1 MEALVR
7 KKNGIEDKIK
17 SIMYELDALGVGLK
31 GKLVDEEG
39 FPRNELDLYRIR
51 ELRNEHAR
59 LQTDHVALMKE
70 IEAELPKYFANK
82 K

>member
-1 MEALVR
+1 MEDLI
-7 KKNGIEDKIK
+7 KKKDRIEARIK
-17 SIMYELDALGVGLK
+17 SINDELDSLGVGLR
-31 GKLVDEEG
+31 GKLVDDQG
-39 FPRNELDLYRIR
+39 YPRNDIDLYQVR

-70 IEAELPKYFANK
+70 IEAELPKYFATK

>member
-1 MEALVR
+1 MEALV
-7 KKNGIEDKIK
+7 KKKDGIEAKIRL
-17 SIMYELDALGVGLK
+17 IINELDALGVGLK
-31 GKLVDEEG
+31 GKLVDDEG
-39 FPRNELDLYRIR
+39 FPKSELDLYRIR